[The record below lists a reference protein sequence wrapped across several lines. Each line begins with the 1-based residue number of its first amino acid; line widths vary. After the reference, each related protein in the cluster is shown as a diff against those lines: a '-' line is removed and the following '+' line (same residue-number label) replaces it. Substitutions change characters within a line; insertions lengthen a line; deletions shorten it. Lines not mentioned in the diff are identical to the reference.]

1 MKFLW
6 PDPGINGLLFFLLGG
21 IIVAFEITS
30 RVERSREESRP
41 ETKEDQRE
49 KPPQF
54 HLPPSAS
61 SAGFF
66 LAFNHSSLD
75 PASQVSC
82 LRFRHQ
88 AAVLSSNATAW
99 IMSHGNFPAAAP
111 SSWKSSIK
119 FVQPQSLRNC
129 KTIEA

>member
-30 RVERSREESRP
+30 RVEQSREESRP
-41 ETKEDQRE
+41 ETKEDRRE

-61 SAGFF
+61 SAGLF
-66 LAFNHSSLD
+66 LGFQSFLFGSGVSSFLLKIPTSSSRLILKRYSLD
-75 PASQVSC
+75 HV
-82 LRFRHQ
+82 
-88 AAVLSSNATAW
+88 T
-99 IMSHGNFPAAAP
+99 
-111 SSWKSSIK
+111 
-119 FVQPQSLRNC
+119 
-129 KTIEA
+129 